1 MSPVTITLIILA
13 ATIALFIWD
22 KISVSAVS
30 VCVIFALILTGVLD
44 ATTAFSSFVNTN
56 VIMIFATLVI
66 GGALFET
73 GMAEIIA
80 KTVSRFTKTER
91 SAVTAIFTVSAI
103 MSSLLSNTGT
113 SATLFPIVIGIA
125 AATGFRRSKL
135 LMPIIIGA
143 TAGSLGTIMG
153 TPSIITTSAIL
164 EEATGKTFGFFTTS
178 PIGILFMVIGI
189 VYFYFWGWKYMPVRE
204 TPEEVVGKSEEFAN
218 VPKWK
223 QWFSLAMLFI
233 VIIGMIFEKQIGLK
247 MYLTASIGATL
258 LVVSGT
264 ITEQQAFRMVS
275 WKTIFITAGMLT
287 LASALNS
294 SGAGQAIADAFISV
308 FGKSSSPW
316 LLTAALYIISNL
328 LTQFMSN
335 AACTAMLLPVGVS
348 IAQGLGADPTAVLM
362 ATLCG
367 ASMAFCT
374 PMAQPMNSMIY
385 GPGGY
390 KFTDYFKAGW
400 LLTLIYAIVGIILI
414 PIFYP
419 FF

>member
-1 MSPVTITLIILA
+1 MSPMVITLIILA
-13 ATIALFIWD
+13 ATIFMFIWG
-22 KISVSAVS
+22 KVSESAVS
-30 VCVIFALILTGVLD
+30 VCVILALILTGVLD
-44 ATTAFSSFVNTN
+44 ASAAFSTFVNTN
-56 VIMIFATLVI
+56 VILIFATLVI

-80 KTVSRFTKTER
+80 KAISKFTKNER
-91 SAVTAIFTVSAI
+91 TAVTAIFIISAV
-103 MSSLLSNTGT
+103 MSALLSNTGT
-113 SATLFPIVIGIA
+113 AATLFPIVIGIA
-125 AATGFRRSKL
+125 AATGFRRSRL

-178 PIGILFMVIGI
+178 PIGILFIIVGI
-189 VYFYFWGWKYMPVRE
+189 VFFYFVGWKFMPVRD
-204 TPEEVVGKSEEFAN
+204 TDEEAGHSGKSYDD

-223 QWFSLAMLFI
+223 QWFSLGMLVL
-233 VIIGMIFEKQIGLK
+233 VIIGMIFEEQIGIK
-247 MYLTASIGATL
+247 MYLTAAIGATL
-258 LVVSGT
+258 LVVCGA
-264 ITEQQAFRMVS
+264 ITEKQAFQMVS
-275 WKTIFITAGMLT
+275 WKTIFITAGMLS
-287 LASALNS
+287 LANALNS
-294 SGAGQAIADAFISV
+294 SGAGQAIANAFISV
-308 FGKSSSPW
+308 FGNASSPW
-316 LLTAALYIISNL
+316 LLTAALYIISNV

-385 GPGGY
+385 GSGGY
-390 KFTDYFKAGW
+390 KFSDYFKAGW
-400 LLTLIYAIVGIILI
+400 LLTLIYAVIGIALI
-414 PIFYP
+414 PVFYP
-419 FF
+419 FY

>member
-1 MSPVTITLIILA
+1 MSPMVITLIILA
-13 ATIALFIWD
+13 ATIFMFIWG
-22 KISVSAVS
+22 KVSESAVS
-30 VCVIFALILTGVLD
+30 VCVILALILTGVLD
-44 ATTAFSSFVNTN
+44 ASAAFSTFVNTN
-56 VIMIFATLVI
+56 VILIFATLVI

-80 KTVSRFTKTER
+80 KAISKFTKNER
-91 SAVTAIFTVSAI
+91 TAVTAIFIISAV
-103 MSSLLSNTGT
+103 MSALLSNTGT
-113 SATLFPIVIGIA
+113 AATLFPIVIGIA
-125 AATGFRRSKL
+125 AATGFRRSRL

-178 PIGILFMVIGI
+178 PIGILFIVVGI
-189 VYFYFWGWKYMPVRE
+189 VFFYFVGWKFMPVRD
-204 TPEEVVGKSEEFAN
+204 TDEEAGHSGKSYDD

-223 QWFSLAMLFI
+223 QWFSLGMLVL
-233 VIIGMIFEKQIGLK
+233 VIIGMIFEEQIGIK
-247 MYLTASIGATL
+247 MYLTAAIGATL
-258 LVVSGT
+258 LVVCGA
-264 ITEQQAFRMVS
+264 ITEKQAFQMVS
-275 WKTIFITAGMLT
+275 WKTIFITAGMLS
-287 LASALNS
+287 LANALNS
-294 SGAGQAIADAFISV
+294 SGAGQAIANAFISV
-308 FGKSSSPW
+308 FGNASSPW
-316 LLTAALYIISNL
+316 LLTAALYIISNV

-385 GPGGY
+385 GSGGY
-390 KFTDYFKAGW
+390 KFSDYFKAGW
-400 LLTLIYAIVGIILI
+400 LLTLIYAVIGIALI
-414 PIFYP
+414 PVFYP
-419 FF
+419 FY

>member
-1 MSPVTITLIILA
+1 MSPMVITLIILA
-13 ATIALFIWD
+13 ATIFMFIWG
-22 KISVSAVS
+22 KVSESAVS
-30 VCVIFALILTGVLD
+30 VCVILALILTGVLD
-44 ATTAFSSFVNTN
+44 ASAAFSTFVNTN
-56 VIMIFATLVI
+56 VILIFATLVI

-80 KTVSRFTKTER
+80 KAISKFTKNER
-91 SAVTAIFTVSAI
+91 TAVTAIFIISAV
-103 MSSLLSNTGT
+103 MSALLSNTGT
-113 SATLFPIVIGIA
+113 AATLFPIVIGIA
-125 AATGFRRSKL
+125 AATGFRRSRL

-178 PIGILFMVIGI
+178 PIGILFIIVGI
-189 VYFYFWGWKYMPVRE
+189 VFFYLVGWKFMPVRD
-204 TPEEVVGKSEEFAN
+204 TDEEASHSAKSYDD

-223 QWFSLAMLFI
+223 QWFSLGMLVL
-233 VIIGMIFEKQIGLK
+233 VIIGMIFEEQIGIK
-247 MYLTASIGATL
+247 MYLTAAIGATL
-258 LVVSGT
+258 LVVCGA
-264 ITEQQAFRMVS
+264 ITEKQAFQMVS
-275 WKTIFITAGMLT
+275 WKTIFITAGMLS
-287 LASALNS
+287 LANALNS
-294 SGAGQAIADAFISV
+294 SGAGQAIANAFISV
-308 FGKSSSPW
+308 FGNASSPW
-316 LLTAALYIISNL
+316 LLTAALYIISNV

-385 GPGGY
+385 GSGGY
-390 KFTDYFKAGW
+390 KFSDYFKAGW
-400 LLTLIYAIVGIILI
+400 VLTLIYAVIGIALI
-414 PIFYP
+414 PVFYP
-419 FF
+419 FY